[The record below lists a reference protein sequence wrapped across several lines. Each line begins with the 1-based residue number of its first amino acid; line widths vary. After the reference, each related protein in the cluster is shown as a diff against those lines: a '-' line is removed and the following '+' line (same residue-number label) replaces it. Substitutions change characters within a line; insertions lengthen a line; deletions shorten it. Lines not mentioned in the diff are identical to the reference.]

1 MGENKI
7 PEEFKRVLKDSG
19 RGGGYIIDAEKLKK
33 VISEEGEYEYL
44 GMILSFA
51 FNSGEK
57 IEKLSE
63 NDKRQTIDLMFWLLN
78 NMILDY
84 SNTNEIFS
92 ILKLFVKSGLALKQ
106 IEDNLIILSFD
117 SLKIKDEIS
126 ESDILRKTDELSEMV
141 ELKKNRGCFC
151 ANPSLYGNPEE
162 EIKRELLK
170 IVDKKI
176 TENKKE
182 YITTEETILKCS
194 ICGTK
199 LKYIRIIE
207 DRIIMRWEKIN

>member
-1 MGENKI
+1 MGENKL
-7 PEEFKRVLKDSG
+7 PEEFKRVLKDSD
-19 RGGGYIIDAEKLKK
+19 RKDGYIVDAEKLKK
-33 VISEEGEYEYL
+33 VISEKGEYEYL

-63 NDKRQTIDLMFWLLN
+63 NNKKQTIDLMFWLLN

-92 ILKLFVKSGLALKQ
+92 TLKLFVKLGLALEQ
-106 IEDNLIILSFD
+106 IENNLIMLSFD
-117 SLKIKDEIS
+117 SLKIKNEIS
-126 ESDILRKTDELSEMV
+126 ESDIREKIDELSDIV
-141 ELKKNRGCFC
+141 KLKKNYGCLCNQPF
-151 ANPSLYGNPEE
+151 LYGDPEE
-162 EIKRELLK
+162 EIKRGLLK

-182 YITTEETILKCS
+182 YTAIKETILNAPS
-194 ICGTK
+194 VEQSLNI
-199 LKYIRIIE
+199 
-207 DRIIMRWEKIN
+207 